1 MKKILI
7 FSLSYYP
14 HVGGAEVAIKE
25 ITDRIVPTDITFHLI
40 CNRYDSTLPKV
51 EKKGNVL
58 VHRVGVC
65 SFSYVGKIL
74 FVPLAA
80 MKAFA
85 LHRTH
90 RFDGLWAM
98 MLYMTFTIALMR
110 VVGVRI
116 PYVVSLQEGEPFGHV
131 FERWHIKPFL
141 PLVRYGMRHAATVQA
156 ISSFLGTWT
165 SSLNF
170 HGPVE
175 IIPNGVHIAHFSQTY
190 SVNALAKTRA
200 ELKSAAGDIVL
211 VHVGRMVG
219 KNGIDD
225 IIKALTFLPPNI
237 SFVHIGAGP
246 DEDMLK
252 QLART
257 VGVADRARFLGFV
270 AHAELPRYLQAS
282 DIFIRPSLSEGMGNA
297 FIEAMAAGVPV
308 IGTQVGG
315 IADFLFD
322 PERNPEHEPT
332 GRAVNPNDQEGI
344 ARAVGL
350 YLKDTDATARIIENA
365 RRLVRERYDWK
376 RVVHDMRVRVFSH
389 IPHT

>member
-14 HVGGAEVAIKE
+14 NVGGAEVAIKE

-40 CNRYDSTLPKV
+40 CNRYDSTVPKV

-58 VHRVGVC
+58 VHRVGFC

-98 MLYMTFTIALMR
+98 MLYMTFPIALMR

-219 KNGIDD
+219 KNGIDY
-225 IIKALTFLPPNI
+225 IIRALAHLPANV
-237 SFVHIGAGP
+237 SFVQIGAGP
-246 DEDMLK
+246 DEDKLK
-252 QLART
+252 QLARMT
-257 VGVADRARFLGFV
+257 NCRGICRHPTFSFGRRFRRAWETHLSKQW
-270 AHAELPRYLQAS
+270 PQAC
-282 DIFIRPSLSEGMGNA
+282 R
-297 FIEAMAAGVPV
+297 
-308 IGTQVGG
+308 
-315 IADFLFD
+315 
-322 PERNPEHEPT
+322 
-332 GRAVNPNDQEGI
+332 
-344 ARAVGL
+344 
-350 YLKDTDATARIIENA
+350 
-365 RRLVRERYDWK
+365 
-376 RVVHDMRVRVFSH
+376 
-389 IPHT
+389 